1 MNQIAKDPYLNAYQ
15 SLTKA
20 WPSFLP
26 ELPESSILEELWV
39 RPLEVQKADNLLIA
53 RSGLFFEDDIAFG
66 IPGVDAVS
74 ILLAAEGTGTAIPLE
89 VQIRP
94 DFALRITEVPLALKF
109 SKELLQPVRKT
120 PAGPNAPA
128 KWEVDPNAAEVV
140 VEFAEIS
147 LEIDGDGN
155 IGFDLDTGINLP
167 PAMIGDTGVVI
178 EAQDVGLFLDA
189 ASPPPGQPAGTKGV
203 AIGSASVYLPGE
215 IGEAVGPL
223 SLSDAFIGNGGFTGN
238 VATTFPGGLSVELFG
253 MEFRLDAVEIGFVQN
268 ALTASRIAGSIILPF
283 FYEPVPVEIAI
294 NLNGSF
300 TVKLGSAA
308 NGLYTLTKPGL
319 LEFELES
326 LGFTVEDGLFTAR
339 MSGAIRPLAGGL
351 DWPGF
356 KVQELSIDSKGN
368 VHVDG
373 GWIDLRDQYALDFHG
388 FTLEISQF
396 GLGTE
401 EDGTRWI
408 GVSGGLKLVDGLKA
422 GASVKG
428 LRISWGDDGAPSVS
442 FDGVGVEFEVPDVLR
457 FKGDVSYRE
466 LTVGAET
473 VHRFDGAID
482 LELMCLN
489 MTIDAKLVIGI
500 ASGPDGSYTFLGIYL
515 GVDLPAGIPLWS
527 TGLALYGLEGL
538 FAMNM
543 EPDKQPDESWYGM
556 APGEGWFKRP
566 QIGVTDINQK
576 WVNRKDSLAVGAGIT
591 IGTLPDNGFTFNG
604 AMLLAIVFPGPI
616 ILIEGK
622 ANILKQ
628 RSSLGDD
635 PIFRALVVLDFRA
648 GDFLVGLDARYK
660 FADAGELIDI
670 SASAEMY
677 FSFSDPSAWHLYMG
691 QKEPRERRVRARIF
705 SLFTAE
711 SYYMLDNDSLAFGS
725 WVGYDADWRFGPLR
739 VELEAWMETNVK
751 VSWAPAHFHGDLWA
765 HGKLAVSVFG
775 FGFDLSL
782 DAYLSGDVFDPFKIL
797 AELEAKVN
805 LPWPLPDFSV
815 DITLE
820 WGDPPVWPL
829 PMLPVKE
836 VAIEHLKVG
845 TSWALPRPDSLLEPD
860 YLGDDGLRLNW
871 DTTLHTGYDPTGA
884 PPADAPV
891 VPLDCRPRITFAR
904 NMHDKA
910 LVGVMVTPVSPAR
923 ERIGDPEADEGPV
936 NVKYEL
942 TEVAIEAWEGGA
954 WREVAKK
961 SETPDPSVPELFGS
975 WAPIPPMPDGGGQTQ
990 GQTKLWLWS
999 KNPFDY
1005 TRRTGREWE
1014 DWISGRY
1021 PDMPC
1026 IEPPVQTTRCWDFTG
1041 VPLGPLLTGEIPFY
1055 GLRWWQHPETGGPL
1069 FIWGEPD
1076 FPDVRVIGLDGT
1088 QDERGICLSNAGEV
1102 GNLPIRNLM
1111 VIVFPDVPNNGATIH
1126 CFDPERVTAVAYG
1139 ANGATQVLIGGIAPE
1154 FSVDFNIP
1162 DVRMVIMTWNSRMC
1176 LWEVCLKQGASQA
1189 EIDEAQVI
1197 ASHNVSETERWKQ
1210 TGSVLKPDTDYRIR
1224 ITTRIDAVG
1233 SSPLSGTQT
1242 VEQTE
1247 YAFFRTEGA
1256 PGLANLS
1263 IPLTA
1268 PEPEESALRDES
1280 GAFVLVDGAPAG
1292 SARALDSALND
1303 LSLYV
1308 DQTLPVTVPGKGEAR
1323 APAPP
1328 GLPRLR
1334 RGRAVQRRL
1343 RQPDVSHERA
1353 GSFALRIRQQQP
1365 PRPRRRRA
1373 ADRHLQRLGRRHRP
1387 GA

>member
-1 MNQIAKDPYLNAYQ
+1 
-15 SLTKA
+15 
-20 WPSFLP
+20 
-26 ELPESSILEELWV
+26 
-39 RPLEVQKADNLLIA
+39 
-53 RSGLFFEDDIAFG
+53 
-66 IPGVDAVS
+66 
-74 ILLAAEGTGTAIPLE
+74 
-89 VQIRP
+89 
-94 DFALRITEVPLALKF
+94 
-109 SKELLQPVRKT
+109 
-120 PAGPNAPA
+120 
-128 KWEVDPNAAEVV
+128 
-140 VEFAEIS
+140 
-147 LEIDGDGN
+147 
-155 IGFDLDTGINLP
+155 
-167 PAMIGDTGVVI
+167 
-178 EAQDVGLFLDA
+178 
-189 ASPPPGQPAGTKGV
+189 
-203 AIGSASVYLPGE
+203 
-215 IGEAVGPL
+215 
-223 SLSDAFIGNGGFTGN
+223 
-238 VATTFPGGLSVELFG
+238 
-253 MEFRLDAVEIGFVQN
+253 
-268 ALTASRIAGSIILPF
+268 
-283 FYEPVPVEIAI
+283 
-294 NLNGSF
+294 
-300 TVKLGSAA
+300 
-308 NGLYTLTKPGL
+308 
-319 LEFELES
+319 
-326 LGFTVEDGLFTAR
+326 
-339 MSGAIRPLAGGL
+339 
-351 DWPGF
+351 
-356 KVQELSIDSKGN
+356 
-368 VHVDG
+368 
-373 GWIDLRDQYALDFHG
+373 
-388 FTLEISQF
+388 
-396 GLGTE
+396 
-401 EDGTRWI
+401 
-408 GVSGGLKLVDGLKA
+408 
-422 GASVKG
+422 
-428 LRISWGDDGAPSVS
+428 
-442 FDGVGVEFEVPDVLR
+442 
-457 FKGDVSYRE
+457 
-466 LTVGAET
+466 
-473 VHRFDGAID
+473 
-482 LELMCLN
+482 
-489 MTIDAKLVIGI
+489 
-500 ASGPDGSYTFLGIYL
+500 
-515 GVDLPAGIPLWS
+515 
-527 TGLALYGLEGL
+527 
-538 FAMNM
+538 MNM

-923 ERIGDPEADEGPV
+923 EPDRRPRGRR
-936 NVKYEL
+936 
-942 TEVAIEAWEGGA
+942 GA
-954 WREVAKK
+954 GEREVRA
-961 SETPDPSVPELFGS
+961 DRGRHRGLGGRRL
-975 WAPIPPMPDGGGQTQ
+975 ARGGQEIGNARPVRARAVRLLGADPADARRRRPDAGADQAVALVEEPLRLHTPHRARMGGLDQ
-990 GQTKLWLWS
+990 RPLSRHALHRASRADHALLGLHRRAPGAAADRR
-999 KNPFDY
+999 NPVLRPALVAAPRN
-1005 TRRTGREWE
+1005 RR
-1014 DWISGRY
+1014 
-1021 PDMPC
+1021 
-1026 IEPPVQTTRCWDFTG
+1026 
-1041 VPLGPLLTGEIPFY
+1041 
-1055 GLRWWQHPETGGPL
+1055 PL

-1323 APAPP
+1323 PLPRPVYRAYDVAVQFNEDYVSQMYRMSARDLSLYVFDSNNRPVRDAAGRLIAISSDWDVATDLELDHHEKTWVETVNSSTCAGIDTNQIPHDETLATTGLVLRPDFVHQARLTPLLLHEFFATDLAVGDQASGSGDRLGRWQVQDDGTISAPSVWRIGETGAPPVRHVEQVSNLHSQPVDGRFPAKDGTILFLAPVSDLAPDHPLQPANWTDYRVTAVLRSSDNDAIGLVFRRSTSTRYYRFAMDRERSYRRLTRHLDGAVLILAEDDFTYRQDQDYTVTIEAIGDAISVYMDGEEVFRVTDPTHDRGGIGLYSWASSGARFTDIRVDDFRDSARAVFAYDFTTSVYAHFAHQIHSFEDEVWSDTLPGGELNAIRAASVPLGNPPGTDEGRAWEEAALMP
-1328 GLPRLR
+1328 GLPPCWRRTRPSSKSPASARVPRKHCCSAVPSRLF
-1334 RGRAVQRRL
+1334 
-1343 RQPDVSHERA
+1343 RA
-1353 GSFALRIRQQQP
+1353 G
-1365 PRPRRRRA
+1365 
-1373 ADRHLQRLGRRHRP
+1373 
-1387 GA
+1387 